1 MRKAGIKDA
10 SLHSLR
16 HSHASNLLSMGV
28 SLPAVSA
35 RLGHANT
42 NITATVYAHALPADD
57 QNAASKWDELVTRKV
72 Q

>member
-1 MRKAGIKDA
+1 MCHVR
-10 SLHSLR
+10 
-16 HSHASNLLSMGV
+16 
-28 SLPAVSA
+28 AVST